1 MERPLN
7 RHAGIAGATGL
18 VGTELL
24 KQLLEDERYAEVT
37 AYVRRPLP
45 DRHPKLRTVVVDF
58 DRLGEEA
65 PDARIDDAYCCLGT
79 TLRNAGS
86 REAFRRVDADYVIA
100 FAQLMQ
106 RAGAAAFVG
115 VSAIGASPSSS
126 VFYSRTKGEV
136 EVAVQALQLP
146 RPCFV
151 RPSFLVG
158 SRAES
163 RPGERA
169 GITIATVLSPFLI
182 GPLRKYR
189 PIHVRTVARAMI
201 VAALTGRSGPI
212 ESDELERLGA

>member
-18 VGTELL
+18 VGAELL
-24 KQLLEDERYAEVT
+24 RQLLENERYAEVT

-58 DRLGEEA
+58 DRLRDAA
-65 PDARIDDAYCCLGT
+65 PDTRIDDAFCCLGT

-106 RAGAAAFVG
+106 RAGASCFVG
-115 VSAIGASPSSS
+115 VSAMGASPSSS

-136 EVAVQALQLP
+136 EAAVQALGLA
-146 RPCFV
+146 RTCLV

-158 SRAES
+158 ARAES

-169 GITIATVLSPFLI
+169 GIAIASVLSPLLI

-189 PIHVRTVARAMI
+189 PIGVRTVARAMI
-201 VAALTGRSGPI
+201 VAALTGRTGPI